1 MLFFRYAVGYNAGTG
16 ADEHFSVFLKRKP
29 DCNAG
34 VHISGEIQIA
44 DRTAVNAALVVF
56 QLVDD
61 LAGTELW
68 CTGEGSGREN
78 GIDGIDCG
86 LVFPKLALYS
96 GTVGHDVGVTFD

>member
-61 LAGTELW
+61 LTGTELW

-78 GIDGIDCG
+78 GIEGIDCG
-86 LVFPKLALYS
+86 LVFPKLSFYS
-96 GTVGHDVGVTFD
+96 GTDVLTWE

>member
-61 LAGTELW
+61 LTGTELW
-68 CTGEGSGREN
+68 CTGEVPAGRTESMASTAVLSFRS
-78 GIDGIDCG
+78 CP
-86 LVFPKLALYS
+86 F
-96 GTVGHDVGVTFD
+96 TVEPMCMTWE

>member
-1 MLFFRYAVGYNAGTG
+1 MLFFRYAVGYNAGAG

-29 DCNAG
+29 DRDAG

-44 DRTAVNAALVVF
+44 DLITVNAALVVF
-56 QLVDD
+56 LLLHD

-78 GIDGIDCG
+78 GIDGIYCG
-86 LVFPKLALYS
+86 LVFPKLSFYS
-96 GTVGHDVGVTFD
+96 GTDVHDVGVTLD

>member
-29 DCNAG
+29 DCDAG

-56 QLVDD
+56 QLIDD

-68 CTGEGSGREN
+68 CTGEGSGREERN
-78 GIDGIDCG
+78 RWHRLRSC
-86 LVFPKLALYS
+86 LSEAVLLQWNRCA
-96 GTVGHDVGVTFD
+96 